1 MLRVLKID
9 DTAAID
15 ALVAQDAARDP
26 RVVRAARRIVD
37 AVRER
42 GDEALVAYAQRF
54 DLLRAPLEVTPDE
67 ILAAA
72 SRVAPSVRRAIQM
85 AVKHAARVAARQVP
99 RPFSVEPARGVV
111 IEQRV
116 TPLARVGCYVPGG
129 RNTLPS
135 SLIMS
140 VVPARAAGVDDVIVV
155 CPRPDD
161 AVCAAFV
168 EAGATRLFRIGGA
181 QAIAALAYGTP
192 TVPRVDR
199 ITGPG
204 NAYVAAAKALVAS
217 DCPIDFNAGPSEIV
231 VISDRGNPD
240 WIAAD
245 LVAQAEHDPDA
256 RAILITTRAKLA
268 AAVAGAVERRVAGL
282 TAQIAT
288 SPARAAL
295 AAHGAIVVARTR
307 AEAVALANRIAPE
320 HTVCD
325 DDDVAAQLTT
335 SGTIFVG
342 DWSAQAAGDYAT
354 GSNHILP
361 TGGAARFRGG
371 LSAADFVKITSVQ
384 RLTEKGLRTIAP
396 AAIALAEAEGL
407 IGHAASIRARV
418 ETQGRPARGTRA

>member
-1 MLRVLKID
+1 MLRILKTD
-9 DTAAID
+9 DIAAID

-26 RVVRAARRIVD
+26 RVVRAAKRIVE
-37 AVRER
+37 AVRAR
-42 GDEALVAYAQRF
+42 GDEALVQYAQRF
-54 DLLRAPLEVTPDE
+54 DLLRGPLEVTPGE

-72 SRVAPSVRRAIQM
+72 GRVAPDVRRAIRT
-85 AVKHAARVAARQVP
+85 AVTNTARVAARQVP
-99 RPFSVEPARGVV
+99 KAFSIEPVRGVA

-129 RNTLPS
+129 RATLPS
-135 SLIMS
+135 SLVMS
-140 VVPARAAGVDDVIVV
+140 VVPARAAGVKDVIVV

-181 QAIAALAYGTP
+181 QAIAALAYGTA
-192 TVPRVDR
+192 TVPAVDR

-204 NAYVAAAKALVAS
+204 NAYVAAAKALVSAH
-217 DCPIDFNAGPSEIV
+217 CPIDFNAGPSEIV
-231 VISDRGNPD
+231 VVSDTGNPD

-256 RAILITTRAKLA
+256 RAILVTTRAKLA
-268 AAVAGAVERRVAGL
+268 AAVAAAVERRAAAL
-282 TAQIAT
+282 TAQSAT

-295 AAHGAIVVARTR
+295 AAHGAIVIARNQDD
-307 AEAVALANRIAPE
+307 AVALVNRIAPE
-320 HTVCD
+320 HAVCD
-325 DDDVAAQLTT
+325 DDEVAERLTT

-342 DWSAQAAGDYAT
+342 DWSAQAAGDYTT

-371 LSAADFVKITSVQ
+371 LSAADFVKVTSVQ
-384 RLTEKGLRTIAP
+384 RLSEKGLRAVGP
-396 AAIALAEAEGL
+396 AAVTLAGAEGL
-407 IGHAASIRARV
+407 PGHAASIRARL
-418 ETQGRPARGTRA
+418 EFQNTRS